1 MSDEEG
7 GLYGDLLD
15 TKPAASSGIQVT
27 NNTPS
32 ASAISSLNS
41 TSDNRPLSLM
51 EQSKLMEDRVALL
64 EQENL
69 QLKRNIGTLYRTAK
83 QEISRK
89 DGQISRLMKDLD
101 QKS

>member
-1 MSDEEG
+1 MSDDEG

-32 ASAISSLNS
+32 ASAISSQNN
-41 TSDNRPLSLM
+41 TSNNLPLSLID
-51 EQSKLMEDRVALL
+51 QLKLMEDRVAHL

-83 QEISRK
+83 REISRK
-89 DGQISRLMKDLD
+89 DGQISDLD
-101 QKS
+101 KKSW